1 MLGRRHTNEESPA
14 WPGLVDLYAFTLI
27 IVVLFFVVPWPSDDG
42 SEFEQMSPA
51 EQVENLKRQREQIQ
65 HLTQDLENATH
76 DLELSEQ
83 ERKRYADELQDA
95 RDRTDRLNER
105 IREQRNEL
113 TRLAQATEDL
123 KEGMRATAHGKVTR
137 LREDLQAALGD
148 GWKDLDPVHRTLPV
162 FEIKTFRSGPVLFE
176 RAKHDLTESYSADI
190 KELSIAL
197 AKVLADYPDAE
208 IEVRG
213 TADPDPYRGRGEI
226 RDNVDLS
233 AMRAAT
239 VAKLLKERDPGTAPT
254 IGNKFMI
261 VGLGE
266 VGEVIE
272 DPQEK
277 LKVYQRY
284 RRVRLKIRI
293 PIMSVEG

>member
-1 MLGRRHTNEESPA
+1 MLGRRRTNEESPA

-27 IVVLFFVVPWPSDDG
+27 IVVFFFVVPWPSDDA
-42 SEFEQMSPA
+42 SEFERMSPA

-65 HLTQDLENATH
+65 RLTQDLENTAH
-76 DLELSEQ
+76 ELELSEQ

-95 RDRTDRLNER
+95 RDQTDRLNER
-105 IREQRNEL
+105 IRDQQDEL
-113 TRLAQATEDL
+113 RRHARATEDL
-123 KEGMRATAHGKVTR
+123 KESLRIAAHEKVTQ

-148 GWKDLDPVHRTLPV
+148 EWKDLDPVHPTLPE

-190 KELSIAL
+190 KELSSAL

-239 VAKLLKERDPGTAPT
+239 VAKLLNQRDPGSVST
-254 IGNKFMI
+254 IGDNFMI

-293 PIMSVEG
+293 PIMSMDG